1 MKSLTLILR
10 IVLLSLLIY
19 YKFHYQEWLEA
30 WKIEPLYINVIINF
44 FLFALSFNL
53 VVYFFAWLYR
63 RRKSMSPEE
72 YDNVTIGLG
81 NVYYLILTLAFIF
94 TIPNFFGIDSKTLF
108 TSLSIVAAAIAIVT
122 KEYLSEII
130 SGIILSFSKEIS
142 VGDYLKIGDHKGK
155 IVDLNFTKTV
165 FLNEDDDIVL
175 LPNYT
180 VFGSQIIN
188 YSKNKTRLVSIEFEV
203 MLDAIKTIDELER
216 NLVKAV
222 KDYHD
227 YIEPKSFNLKIEAI
241 YKDYLHLKFQYIFK
255 EGDRKLEE
263 EIRRATVRRVVNY
276 VKGNSEKDLT
286 TPKG

>member
-10 IVLLSLLIY
+10 IILLAAIIY
-19 YKFHYQEWLEA
+19 VKFNYQEWLKK
-30 WKIEPLYINVIINF
+30 WNVDPSYIDVVINF
-44 FLFALSFNL
+44 FLFVISFNL
-53 VVYFFAWLYR
+53 LVLFFAWLYR
-63 RRKSMSPEE
+63 RRKMIKPGE

-81 NVYYLILTLAFIF
+81 NVYYLVLTLAFIF

-155 IVDLNFTKTV
+155 IVDLKFTKTV

-175 LPNYT
+175 IPNYA
-180 VFGSQIIN
+180 VFTSQIVN
-188 YSKNKTRLVSIEFEV
+188 YSKNETRLVSTEFEV

-216 NLVKAV
+216 NLVIAV

-241 YKDYLHLKFQYIFK
+241 HKDSLVLKFQYVFK
-255 EGDRKLEE
+255 EGGRELEE

-276 VKGNSEKDLT
+276 VKGNFNKGEK
-286 TPKG
+286 K

>member
-10 IVLLSLLIY
+10 VVLLSFLIY
-19 YKFHYQEWLEA
+19 SKFHYQEWLET
-30 WKIEPLYINVIINF
+30 WEIDPLYINVVINF

-53 VVYFFAWLYR
+53 IVYFFAWLYR
-63 RRKSMSPEE
+63 RRKDMKPEE

-81 NVYYLILTLAFIF
+81 NIYYLILTLAFIF

-216 NLVKAV
+216 NLVRAV

-227 YIEPKSFNLKIEAI
+227 YIEPKSFKLKIEAI

-276 VKGNSEKDLT
+276 VKGNSEKDPT
-286 TPKG
+286 TPKN